1 METPAISPRP
11 PRVRRLWRILSMLTI
26 GLVAATALVV
36 PYVIHSAHA
45 ASPSHATS
53 ACAQPPAGKDPTTF
67 TAAQMKMYGLPPV
80 HPHQDKTQWA
90 VILKHARHRVCPHL
104 PSTSATQKF
113 IPVAWRESVKPLS
126 AANPLEVAATCWYS
140 CVAGLI
146 DPGADPGTSFTY
158 VWSYWQIPC
167 ASVIASSPSADIE
180 WAGMGIPQTGGIP
193 GSGGNQVS
201 AGVVEYTAY
210 DDQTTPPT
218 PYPAYQAFVQN
229 VGYTAYPWE
238 WGLFGVNCG
247 DWMYTEVDAP
257 NFMYIWDTT
266 SGDYNS
272 EIYGPSAD
280 TSQLGCLVQ
289 DPQYEFL
296 MDFGSM
302 TFNDCQAA
310 DTSGK
315 FGGLTQWGFTTAGI
329 RTTPSHYMANV
340 VFPLNYSLGGF
351 TVKWDA
357 YN

>member
-1 METPAISPRP
+1 MESSPKSPRSTHMRRLRLAISSIT
-11 PRVRRLWRILSMLTI
+11 VCLIAT
-26 GLVAATALVV
+26 TALAV
-36 PYVIHSAHA
+36 PYVLHAAHA
-45 ASPSHATS
+45 AAPTHAAS
-53 ACAQPPAGKDPTTF
+53 ACAQPPASKDPTTF

-80 HPHQDKTQWA
+80 HPHHDKTPWA
-90 VILKHARHRVCPHL
+90 TTLKQARHRVCPQL
-104 PSTSATQKF
+104 PTTSPTQKF
-113 IPVAWRESVKPLS
+113 IPDDWHTSVKTQS
-126 AANPLEVAATCWYS
+126 AAKPLAVAGTCYYS
-140 CVAGLI
+140 CVAGLM
-146 DPGADPGTSFTY
+146 DPVPDPGTSFTY

-167 ASVIASSPSADIE
+167 ASVIASVPSSDSE

-193 GSGGNQVS
+193 ESGGNQVS

-247 DWMYTEVDAP
+247 DWMYAEVDAP

-266 SGDYNS
+266 SGAYNS

-280 TSQLGCLVQ
+280 TSQLGCLIQ
-289 DPQYEFL
+289 DGQYDFL
-296 MDFGSM
+296 MDFGSV
-302 TFNDCQAA
+302 TFNDCQTA

-329 RTTPSHYMANV
+329 RTTPSHYMANI
-340 VFPLNYSLGGF
+340 VFPLNFSQGGF